1 MPDAARPRSYRWLLT
16 TLALVLV
23 AAAAVAW
30 TARSRLELRFGQ
42 QALDDLEFHDADS
55 WARSILARDP
65 GWHPGILLAGRAAS
79 GLRDNPRALQL
90 LATIPDDGTATAI
103 AARCAAGDILLSRQ
117 HRMSAAEEQFRR
129 ALQQASAHR
138 IANDRLAYLLAV
150 ASRNWESIS
159 YRIRIC
165 RQDNF
170 NPLHLK
176 ILAAGDGSLVDPE
189 IIQLFHDAD
198 PADPGPLISM
208 AWLALGDRDLPR
220 AEAHLRTAIKTN
232 PDLLEARVLLGSTLL
247 QAGDDGGF
255 LAWHADLPDTARR
268 HPGIWNNWGRF
279 AAEHAQPEV
288 AARCFWEAVRRDP
301 NHHQANYQLGQ
312 VLTQLGRP
320 SQATPFLDRSR
331 KINRYTT
338 RIAAANAT
346 QRTGDMKLV
355 VSLAEELGLVWE
367 AFGWS
372 QWVTQQDTTQRWAQQ
387 ALRRLGPGLDSLEP
401 ARTLASANPVATID
415 LSDLPLPDWSA
426 RIANNSRLPRELP
439 GVQVRFEDR
448 AQPAGIAFR
457 YFCGGDPNLSGP
469 RYMYQ
474 MTGGG
479 AAAIDFDLDGWPDLF
494 LPQGG
499 EFSDRNRQSTHLDRL
514 FRNTG
519 AGRFE
524 DVTLQAGLVS
534 NGFGQGQAVGDINGD
549 GFPDLLVANIG
560 GNRLYHNNGDGTYTD
575 ISGPAGIS
583 GDRWTTSCLLA
594 DLNNDGLPDL
604 YAANFL
610 SGKDVFTQECNRIRS
625 PVPTEP
631 LQPEAG
637 NAPPAMRSGNC
648 SPLDF
653 PSAQDQLYLNLGDGR
668 FREITA
674 ESGIQVPRGNGLGIV
689 AADFS
694 GNGRLNLFL
703 ANDSVPNFFF
713 VHQGQGADGIPRF
726 RERALPLGLAVNQDG
741 RSEACM
747 GVASG
752 DADGDGRIDLYVT
765 NFLNQS
771 NTLYRKLAEQE
782 FFADITQRAGLF
794 ESSVGLLGW
803 GTQFVDADLDGQID
817 LVVTNGHVGQFPEQD
832 TLFQMPTQYLH
843 NTGQGR
849 FVELPAKRLGSFFS
863 QHALGRGMAR
873 LDWNRDGLDDVVI
886 SHIDAP
892 LALLTCTSPTH
903 GHYVALRLRA
913 TASARDAIGTRA
925 TLHVGDKRLYRQ
937 QTAGDGYMASNQRQ
951 LIFGTGSAKTVG
963 PLEIHWPSGRRDR
976 FDTVPIDCELIL
988 VEGRQPARVPR

>member
-1 MPDAARPRSYRWLLT
+1 
-16 TLALVLV
+16 
-23 AAAAVAW
+23 
-30 TARSRLELRFGQ
+30 
-42 QALDDLEFHDADS
+42 
-55 WARSILARDP
+55 
-65 GWHPGILLAGRAAS
+65 
-79 GLRDNPRALQL
+79 
-90 LATIPDDGTATAI
+90 
-103 AARCAAGDILLSRQ
+103 
-117 HRMSAAEEQFRR
+117 
-129 ALQQASAHR
+129 
-138 IANDRLAYLLAV
+138 
-150 ASRNWESIS
+150 
-159 YRIRIC
+159 
-165 RQDNF
+165 
-170 NPLHLK
+170 
-176 ILAAGDGSLVDPE
+176 
-189 IIQLFHDAD
+189 
-198 PADPGPLISM
+198 
-208 AWLALGDRDLPR
+208 
-220 AEAHLRTAIKTN
+220 
-232 PDLLEARVLLGSTLL
+232 
-247 QAGDDGGF
+247 
-255 LAWHADLPDTARR
+255 
-268 HPGIWNNWGRF
+268 
-279 AAEHAQPEV
+279 
-288 AARCFWEAVRRDP
+288 
-301 NHHQANYQLGQ
+301 
-312 VLTQLGRP
+312 VLTQLDRP
-320 SQATPFLDRSR
+320 AQAAPFLDRSR

-338 RIAAANAT
+338 AIATANAT
-346 QRTGDMKLV
+346 QRTSDMKLV

-372 QWVTQQDTTQRWAQQ
+372 QWVTQQDTTQQWAHQ
-387 ALRRLGPGLDSLEP
+387 ALRRLGPRLEALEP

-415 LSDLPLPDWSA
+415 LGDLPLPDWSA
-426 RIANNSRLPRELP
+426 KIANNSRLPRELP
-439 GVQVRFEDR
+439 GVRVRFEDQAR
-448 AQPAGIAFR
+448 TAGIAFR
-457 YFCGGDPNLSGP
+457 YFCGGNPDLSGP

-499 EFSDRNRQSTHLDRL
+499 EFSDRNRQSAHLDRL
-514 FRNTG
+514 LRNTG
-519 AGRFE
+519 DGRFE
-524 DVTLQAGLVS
+524 DVTIQAGLSS

-625 PVPTEP
+625 PVSTEP
-631 LQPEAG
+631 LQKDAG
-637 NAPPAMRSGNC
+637 ETPPAMRSGNC

-668 FREITA
+668 FREITT
-674 ESGIQVPRGNGLGIV
+674 ESGIRVPRGNGLGIV

-713 VHQGQGADGIPRF
+713 VHQGQDADGIPRF

-782 FFADITQRAGLF
+782 FFADVTQRAGLF

-803 GTQFVDADLDGQID
+803 GTQFVDANLDGQID
-817 LVVTNGHVGQFPEQD
+817 LIVTNGHVGQFPEQD

-873 LDWNRDGLDDVVI
+873 LDWNRDGLDDVAI

-903 GHYVALRLRA
+903 G
-913 TASARDAIGTRA
+913 
-925 TLHVGDKRLYRQ
+925 
-937 QTAGDGYMASNQRQ
+937 
-951 LIFGTGSAKTVG
+951 
-963 PLEIHWPSGRRDR
+963 
-976 FDTVPIDCELIL
+976 
-988 VEGRQPARVPR
+988 